1 MPCLCDHAAAR
12 LCHQDRNLAKAF
24 FDSGNDCG
32 SCAHGFDTYPT
43 CRTSTLSASQTATT
57 RIRLAGTQNVVAIA
71 KMADGSFARTSNP
84 VKVTIGGCG
93 G

>member
-32 SCAHGFDTYPT
+32 GIAARRIHRITVIG
-43 CRTSTLSASQTATT
+43 RKTAADVKQ
-57 RIRLAGTQNVVAIA
+57 LQVVPCFFR
-71 KMADGSFARTSNP
+71 GVP
-84 VKVTIGGCG
+84 
-93 G
+93 